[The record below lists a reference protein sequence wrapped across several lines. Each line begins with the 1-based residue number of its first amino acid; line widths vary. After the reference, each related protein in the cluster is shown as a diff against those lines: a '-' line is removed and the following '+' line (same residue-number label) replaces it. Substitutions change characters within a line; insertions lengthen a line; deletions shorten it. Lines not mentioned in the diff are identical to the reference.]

1 MPKVG
6 VTGSLASMLAQYL
19 DDQEKNVFVGIE
31 SEKEAELL
39 EFPSEIEKN
48 LKKVS

>member
-39 EFPSEIEKN
+39 EFPSEIRRKI
-48 LKKVS
+48 